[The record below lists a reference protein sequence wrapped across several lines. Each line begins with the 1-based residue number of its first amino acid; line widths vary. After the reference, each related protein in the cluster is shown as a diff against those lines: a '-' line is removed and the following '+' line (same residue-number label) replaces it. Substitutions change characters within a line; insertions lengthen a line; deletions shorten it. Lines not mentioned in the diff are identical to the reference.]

1 MKKEERVARL
11 EALLARVRANTAA
24 RGERPRS
31 LLSYRPAEPTDADGS
46 APFPM
51 VVGPRVMPDEMTLEA
66 LSQRALALI
75 AREAPA
81 STPPLPL
88 VKTSPARAN
97 VAASHTTPGHAIP
110 PPPPALEDDAWPPSV
125 HPPPIEP
132 EVAPARDVIV
142 EEPAPTS
149 LERAVRDAAAERL
162 DPLLR
167 EAALDLRDHERR
179 TEPPVRP
186 TSEDDD
192 DEAWR
197 EISRLPPLPEVDEAS
212 ERSLDALDAAFHPP
226 PPPPPVPAESGRWM
240 LWAGVAAGA
249 ALVLAATSLLG
260 NRDGAAT
267 KERVTDAIPALTT
280 SKPEVAPP
288 PRSATAPATGPAAEP
303 APSASVMAARPIDPV
318 PDPPDVSGLGVG
330 RGLLWVESTSPREI
344 FVNGNQAGASGKWLN
359 VPCGLRNVRSAKP
372 GPPPAGASFPM
383 WTSDGHSVLV
393 PCRSYTRVTMPT
405 DP

>member
-1 MKKEERVARL
+1 MRKEDRVARL
-11 EALLARVRANTAA
+11 EALLARVKANTAA

-31 LLSYRPAEPTDADGS
+31 LLSYRPAEPTDHDGS

-51 VVGPRVMPDEMTLEA
+51 VVGAKMITDEPTLEA

-75 AREAPA
+75 AREAPG
-81 STPPLPL
+81 SIPPISIVSAP
-88 VKTSPARAN
+88 SARRQ
-97 VAASHTTPGHAIP
+97 STPGHAIP
-110 PPPPALEDDAWPPSV
+110 PPPPTIEDDAWPASV

-132 EVAPARDVIV
+132 EVAPARDVVV
-142 EEPAPTS
+142 EEPAPTG

-179 TEPPVRP
+179 TEPPVP
-186 TSEDDD
+186 PIGDGDDA
-192 DEAWR
+192 EAWR
-197 EISRLPPLPEVDEAS
+197 EISRLPPLPQVDEDS
-212 ERSLDALDAAFHPP
+212 ERSFDALDAAFHPP
-226 PPPPPVPAESGRWM
+226 PPPQPGPAESGRWM

-249 ALVLAATSLLG
+249 ALVLAATSLFG
-260 NRDGAAT
+260 NRDGTVT
-267 KERVTDAIPALTT
+267 KDRSAGDAPTVTT
-280 SKPEVAPP
+280 SIADVAPP
-288 PRSATAPATGPAAEP
+288 PRSAAPPPTGPAAEP

-359 VPCGLRNVRSAKP
+359 VPCGLRNVRSAKQ

>member
-1 MKKEERVARL
+1 MKKEDRVARL
-11 EALLARVRANTAA
+11 EALLARVKANTAA

-31 LLSYRPAEPTDADGS
+31 LLSYRPAEPSDADGT

-51 VVGPRVMPDEMTLEA
+51 RVGPRVIPDEMTLEA
-66 LSQRALALI
+66 LSQRALVLI
-75 AREAPA
+75 AREGPA
-81 STPPLPL
+81 SSPPIAI
-88 VKTSPARAN
+88 VRAP
-97 VAASHTTPGHAIP
+97 STPGHAIP
-110 PPPPALEDDAWPPSV
+110 PPPPSIEEDAWPPSV
-125 HPPPIEP
+125 HPPAIEP
-132 EVAPARDVIV
+132 DVAPARDFIV
-142 EEPAPTS
+142 EEPAPMG

-167 EAALDLRDHERR
+167 EAALDLRDHERK
-179 TEPPVRP
+179 TEPPVVP
-186 TSEDDD
+186 EAEDDD
-192 DEAWR
+192 QSWR
-197 EISRLPPLPEVDEAS
+197 EISRLPPLPQVDEES
-212 ERSLDALDAAFHPP
+212 EQSFDALDAAFHPP
-226 PPPPPVPAESGRWM
+226 PPPPQAPAPAESGRWM

-260 NRDGAAT
+260 NRDQPAT
-267 KERVTDAIPALTT
+267 KERATGSTPTITT
-280 SKPEVAPP
+280 SVSDVAPP
-288 PRSATAPATGPAAEP
+288 PRSATPPPTGPAAEPAP

-330 RGLLWVESTSPREI
+330 RGLLWVEASSPREI
-344 FVNGNQAGASGKWLN
+344 FVIGNQVGASGKWLN
-359 VPCGLRNVRSAKP
+359 VPCGLRNVRSAKQ